1 MKSSPADL
9 FEYSLYF
16 DGLRFLFD
24 VMPLIFLQSHQIGP
38 GPEYERVKFNTSGRS
53 PLIAHYL
60 HLRQLK
66 DFHQPGKK
74 VRRTEIVKLPAPGP
88 TYRQLINNTL
98 SMSDALSK
106 EYQRL
111 V

>member
-1 MKSSPADL
+1 MTNW
-9 FEYSLYF
+9 FEYLYLILSL
-16 DGLRFLFD
+16 
-24 VMPLIFLQSHQIGP
+24 FLQSHQIGP

-60 HLRQLK
+60 HLRQLR
-66 DFHQPGKK
+66 DYHQPGKR
-74 VRRTEIVKLPAPGP
+74 VRRTEIVKLPPPGP

-106 EYQRL
+106 EYQKYASGQKLDRKYIRGD
-111 V
+111 